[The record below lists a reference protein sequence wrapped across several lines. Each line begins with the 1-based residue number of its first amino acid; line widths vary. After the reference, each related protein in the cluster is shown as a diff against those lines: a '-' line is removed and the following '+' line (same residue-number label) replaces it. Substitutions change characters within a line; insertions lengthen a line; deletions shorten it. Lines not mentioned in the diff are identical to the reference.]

1 MLKEINDKKAFL
13 HNNNDHSNQNE
24 MAPDRWWLEKND
36 EWCVWISFPLDAN
49 TNEFYFWREV
59 RFLPRSLL
67 LFFYFD
73 GIKSSFSSFLSYSFL
88 RICENGKS
96 FFSPPEIGWMVGV
109 RLFRHS
115 STSRLSMIHQVW
127 SFDKKRVEIHFV
139 IIGISSWRHNRLN
152 VSGIFRVGGRLKVW
166 DVDIKDFAL
175 LLGGSKVL

>member
-67 LFFYFD
+67 LFFTLMGLKVLFHPFSLILSCVYV
-73 GIKSSFSSFLSYSFL
+73 KMEKVSFSHPRLGGWWACDCFVTVQRRDCRWFIKFGRLTKSASKFTLSSLEFLLGDIIDWMFLGYS
-88 RICENGKS
+88 
-96 FFSPPEIGWMVGV
+96 GW
-109 RLFRHS
+109 
-115 STSRLSMIHQVW
+115 
-127 SFDKKRVEIHFV
+127 
-139 IIGISSWRHNRLN
+139 
-152 VSGIFRVGGRLKVW
+152 VGGWKCGMW
-166 DVDIKDFAL
+166 T
-175 LLGGSKVL
+175 